1 MDTNST
7 TEILG
12 DTPAE
17 KLFAISDLDLDAVS
31 GGITKTV
38 DAASP
43 NLFLACCTGKH
54 FATATVTVR

>member
-1 MDTNST
+1 MGKQAADDQ
-7 TEILG
+7 LKL
-12 DTPAE
+12 AE
-17 KLFAISDLDLDAVS
+17 LSDKELDKVA

-43 NLFLACCTGKH
+43 NLFMACCTGKH